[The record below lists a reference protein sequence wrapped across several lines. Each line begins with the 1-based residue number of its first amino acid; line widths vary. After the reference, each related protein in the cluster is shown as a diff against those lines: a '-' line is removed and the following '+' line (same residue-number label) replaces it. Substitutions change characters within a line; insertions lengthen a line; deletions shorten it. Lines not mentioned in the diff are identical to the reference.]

1 MMKVKITKEGRRNE
15 MKDSSDIGSGSGDIH
30 EKEIECCEGNACCLR
45 KTFAQPEWTDD

>member
-1 MMKVKITKEGRRNE
+1 MKDKGIDKGRRIDK
-15 MKDSSDIGSGSGDIH
+15 KDSSDIGTRDIH